1 MTTLKVRELK
11 WKKKLKVR
19 KSILHFYQK
28 IKEKIKEEEDSTWS
42 SAPLILSLLRQN
54 HLLRAA
60 MFDVPKK
67 SAILAYKI
75 SNLMLLTS
83 CVGKKKPNHM

>member
-1 MTTLKVRELK
+1 MKK
-11 WKKKLKVR
+11 NWKLENQ
-19 KSILHFYQK
+19 FYIFTKK

-42 SAPLILSLLRQN
+42 SAPLILSLLKQN

>member
-1 MTTLKVRELK
+1 M
-11 WKKKLKVR
+11 
-19 KSILHFYQK
+19 ILSP
-28 IKEKIKEEEDSTWS
+28 IN
-42 SAPLILSLLRQN
+42 SLLRQN